1 MENKKLNISLL
12 FITQSYFAVPKN
24 FFMKIP
30 NKRELQQIA
39 FNHSSDI
46 DFQNFMNLY
55 KKYTA
60 KPYSFLVIDTTMPS
74 DNPIS
79 FRKNLSK
86 EYKN

>member
-1 MENKKLNISLL
+1 
-12 FITQSYFAVPKN
+12 
-24 FFMKIP
+24 MKIG
-30 NKRELQQIA
+30 NKRQLEQTA

-46 DFQNFMNLY
+46 DFQNLMNLC